1 MDQITLFDYMNE
13 KKAEYEKRYQIPRG
27 YQEAEHWHDDWHY
40 TDLELPTESKVYYVI
55 HKCFKSEHYNY
66 TYEAYAYSR
75 WWWWDSYGSKW
86 KAIHSPREDWMLPF
100 AWVDI
105 PDLYLRTDECLQVM
119 LETMI
124 SKEDYEHELWRER
137 RAERWA

>member
-1 MDQITLFDYMNE
+1 MDQITLFDYLDE
-13 KKAEYEKRYQIPRG
+13 KKAEYEKRYPIPKD
-27 YQEAEHWHDDWHY
+27 YQKSEGWHDDWHY
-40 TDLELPTESKVYYVI
+40 TDLELPTESKVYYTI
-55 HKCFKSEHYNY
+55 SLTKDGNYFY
-66 TYEAYAYSR
+66 TYKAYAYGR

-86 KAIHSPREDWMLPF
+86 KAVHSPREDWMLPF

-105 PDLYLRTDECLQVM
+105 PDLYLRTDSSLQIR
-119 LETMI
+119 LETFI

>member
-13 KKAEYEKRYQIPRG
+13 KKAEYEKRYQIPRD

-40 TDLELPTESKVYYVI
+40 TDLELPTESKVYYTI
-55 HKCFKSEHYNY
+55 SLTKEGNYFY
-66 TYEAYAYSR
+66 TYKAYAYGR

-105 PDLYLRTDECLQVM
+105 PDLYLRTDSCLQVM
-119 LETMI
+119 LETFI
-124 SKEDYEHELWRER
+124 SKEDCEHELWRER

>member
-13 KKAEYEKRYQIPRG
+13 KKAEYEERYQIPRSHQKEEG
-27 YQEAEHWHDDWHY
+27 WHDDWHY
-40 TDLELPTESKVYYVI
+40 TDLELPTESKVYYTI
-55 HKCFKSEHYNY
+55 SLTKEGHYFY
-66 TYEAYAYSR
+66 TYKAYAYGR

-86 KAIHSPREDWMLPF
+86 KAIHSPRQDWILPF

-105 PDLYLRTDECLQVM
+105 PDLYLQTDSGLQIR
-119 LETMI
+119 LETFI

-137 RAERWA
+137 RAERWG